1 MGIGGDMDLAPLGI
15 TLSVMADHL
24 LADPPRP
31 APGSGRHRRRLRA
44 LRRGTLTAAVTVA
57 VLAAGVASPPAVTPA
72 AADPEAAGVSTAAVD
87 ARLMRPSRVTAA
99 QMERWFRSRINY
111 PEGWKAT
118 VNLNTLTRLF
128 IEEGNLEG
136 VAGDLAFIQSII
148 ETGWFRFTGV
158 VPGDANNFGGIGAID
173 SAPERFNRFTTARM
187 GVRGQIHHLRAYADP
202 NVTTRNLATPNASP
216 RFHLVV
222 PKGRAPWWSMMG
234 NGNWATDPNYATKIL
249 GLYDS
254 MLRHAGVANPG
265 PPLRVFSDV
274 PPDAWFANA
283 VRWARDRG
291 VTNGVGNTG
300 RFEPGRSINRAEVAT
315 MLWRVAGQPAT
326 PGGQPFRDVPTGTWF
341 DSPVRYLAGS
351 GITTGFGGT
360 SRFEPNGT
368 TTRSQAVTMLWR
380 LAGSPPRSSSP
391 FADVRAGNWF
401 SEAVAWA
408 RAHNITTGVGG
419 SNRFEPDRP
428 VTRAEFVAFIQ
439 RSVATPAAWTAPLPP
454 VR

>member
-1 MGIGGDMDLAPLGI
+1 VDLAPAGI
-15 TLSVMADHL
+15 TLYTMADHL

-31 APGSGRHRRRLRA
+31 TPGSGPHRGRRLRA
-44 LRRGTLTAAVTVA
+44 FRRGMLAAAVTVA
-57 VLAAGVASPPAVTPA
+57 VLAAGIASPPAVTPA
-72 AADPEAAGVSTAAVD
+72 AADPETTGVSTAATD
-87 ARLMRPSRVTAA
+87 ALVMRPPRVTAA
-99 QMERWFRSRINY
+99 QMARWFRSRTNDASGWWVPKTS
-111 PEGWKAT
+111 PEK
-118 VNLNTLTRLF
+118 LTQLF
-128 IEEGNLEG
+128 IEEGNREG
-136 VAGDLAFIQSII
+136 VAGDLAFIQSIV

-158 VPGDANNFGGIGAID
+158 VPGRANNFGGIGAID
-173 SAPERFNRFTTARM
+173 SAPQDYNEFSSAEM

-274 PPDAWFANA
+274 PPQAWFAEP

-300 RFEPGRSINRAEVAT
+300 RFEPGRSISRAEVAT

-341 DSPVRYLAGS
+341 DVPVRYLAGS
-351 GITTGFGGT
+351 GITTGFGD
-360 SRFEPNGT
+360 SNRFEPNGT

-380 LAGSPPRSSSP
+380 LAGSPRRTAAP
-391 FADVRAGNWF
+391 FTDVPAANWF
-401 SEAVAWA
+401 SDAVAWA
-408 RAHNITTGVGG
+408 RAHNITTGVSGT
-419 SNRFEPDRP
+419 NRFEPGRA

-439 RSVATPAAWTAPLPP
+439 RSVATPPAWSAPLPP